1 MQPLGIATPKSNVEV
16 EGGKDIVPTFTEH
29 SGVDKI

>member
-16 EGGKDIVPTFTEH
+16 EGGKVIVPTFPEH
-29 SGVDKI
+29 SEVDKI